1 MDSTRST
8 DCGMPPSSSS
18 NVALPREGSGET
30 SPPLGWQPGCPEP
43 GCGPAMRL
51 LGGGADTW
59 EGDMLHVNGSSGWTH
74 LGHDAQQKGSSRSSS
89 QPTLGKTVPDAST
102 QQKAAADA
110 TDAARGAGCDSANG
124 GAQQD
129 AHSAAESAERGAE
142 VAGQALGTAQDEG
155 QDLVRETSLGSI
167 SAASSVTTADMA
179 LYDSLDTLRGEPS
192 TMNDLSSES
201 EEDAVVAAGRLKLG
215 DHPVEVRP
223 AELLF
228 LLFYA
233 LAWTATHGVCAG
245 VGAPLFTC
253 QLCPMLSLFLGC
265 DVPCCT

>member
-1 MDSTRST
+1 MDSTRSM
-8 DCGMPPSSSS
+8 DCGMPPSSSN
-18 NVALPREGSGET
+18 NVALLREGSGET
-30 SPPLGWQPGCPEP
+30 SPPLSWQPRCPGP

-59 EGDMLHVNGSSGWTH
+59 EGDMLHVNGSSGWIH

-110 TDAARGAGCDSANG
+110 TDAAGGAGCDSANG
-124 GAQQD
+124 GAQQN
-129 AHSAAESAERGAE
+129 AHSAAKSAERGAE
-142 VAGQALGTAQDEG
+142 VAGQALGTGQDEG

-167 SAASSVTTADMA
+167 SAASSVTNADMA

-215 DHPVEVRP
+215 DYPVEVRP
-223 AELLF
+223 AELLSF
-228 LLFYA
+228 CSMLWPGLLPM
-233 LAWTATHGVCAG
+233 GCAQELG
-245 VGAPLFTC
+245 HHSSHASFV
-253 QLCPMLSLFLGC
+253 LC
-265 DVPCCT
+265 